1 MILLG
6 FNFGLVGAFVYLRNR
21 ASMKLA
27 SGQGDGA
34 TIYYDKVAGEEAKDR
49 ERRSCRACLGGSGW
63 RQASKESKSE
73 KVSGPNYQDLV
84 QLLEDFKQEYVVLQE
99 QLQDNSEA

>member
-1 MILLG
+1 
-6 FNFGLVGAFVYLRNR
+6 
-21 ASMKLA
+21 MKLA

-73 KVSGPNYQDLV
+73 KVSGPNYQDLA
-84 QLLEDFKQEYVVLQE
+84 QLLEDFKQEYVVL
-99 QLQDNSEA
+99 